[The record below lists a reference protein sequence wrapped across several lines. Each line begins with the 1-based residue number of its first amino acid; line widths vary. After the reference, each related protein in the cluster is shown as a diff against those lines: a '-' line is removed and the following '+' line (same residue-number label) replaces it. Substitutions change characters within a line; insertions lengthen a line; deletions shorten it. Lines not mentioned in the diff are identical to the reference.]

1 MEQELAISCQKIA
14 ISWKPNW
21 KSYVID
27 DALCL
32 GLFGGGN
39 LELPWGSLEF
49 PCGRFTLNSHSVS
62 ILCMSFITEHF
73 QLLKIG
79 FQEMAIFWQEIP
91 NSHSGN

>member
-1 MEQELAISCQKIA
+1 MAHF
-14 ISWKPNW
+14 
-21 KSYVID
+21 
-27 DALCL
+27 AL
-32 GLFGGGN
+32 GN
-39 LELPWGSLEF
+39 LLEGIWSSLEEIWSSLVGDL
-49 PCGRFTLNSHSVS
+49 PPNHHSVT